1 MSKIG
6 TNQMAVNAQK
16 AQQQIQRQMTKI
28 MEKLSTGQRINK
40 PNDDPAGL
48 SISTKMTAQIKGFQ
62 SAAKNINDAIAMVQT
77 ADGAL
82 GEQVTLMQRMRE
94 LAVQSATDTFAAQDR
109 TMMQTEF
116 DQLIAEVHRI
126 SLETKWNTKDLGGA
140 DALKIQVGADKDMD
154 IVYTTPDMDSLTVIT
169 NSGTKLVLSQSSA
182 SATITT
188 VDNDIATI
196 NTSRATAGAFL
207 TRFEG
212 ALDNAL
218 EMAQNLTDTRSRILD
233 TDYAMELAELAKFQ
247 IMQQAVNA
255 MMAQANSTPQSVLA
269 MLS

>member
-48 SISTKMTAQIKGFQ
+48 SISTKMTAQIRGFQ
-62 SAAKNINDAIAMVQT
+62 AAAKNINDAIAMVQT

-82 GEQVTLMQRMRE
+82 GEQVSLLQRMRE
-94 LAVQSATDTFAAQDR
+94 LAVQSSTDTFSAVDR

-116 DQLIAEVHRI
+116 DELTAEIHRI
-126 SLETKWNTKDLGGA
+126 SLETKWNTQDLGGA
-140 DALKIQVGADKDMD
+140 DAKKIQVGADKDMD
-154 IVYTTPDMDSLTVIT
+154 ITYTTPDMDNLDVIST
-169 NSGTKLVLSQSSA
+169 SASKLILSQNSA

-188 VDNDIATI
+188 VDDDIATV

-269 MLS
+269 MLT

>member
-28 MEKLSTGQRINK
+28 MEKLSTGKRINK

-48 SISTKMTAQIKGFQ
+48 SISTKMTAQINGFN

-77 ADGAL
+77 VDGAL
-82 GEQVTLMQRMRE
+82 GEQITLLQRMRE
-94 LAVQSATDTFAAQDR
+94 LAVQSSTDTFAAQDR

-116 DQLIAEVHRI
+116 DELAAEIDRIAK
-126 SLETKWNTKDLGGA
+126 ETKWNTLELGTGTSFV
-140 DALKIQVGADKDMD
+140 IQVGADKDMD
-154 IVYTTPDMDSLTVIT
+154 ITYASPQMDSLDVIT
-169 NSGTKLVLSQSSA
+169 NSAQKLVLSQASS

-188 VDNDIATI
+188 VDDDIATV
-196 NTSRATAGAFL
+196 NTNRAKAGAYM

-269 MLS
+269 MLT

>member
-16 AQQQIQRQMTKI
+16 AQQQIQRSMTKI

-48 SISTKMTAQIKGFQ
+48 SISTKMTAQIRGFQ
-62 SAAKNINDAIAMVQT
+62 AAAKNINDAIAMVQT
-77 ADGAL
+77 VDGAL
-82 GEQVTLMQRMRE
+82 GEQITLLQRMRE
-94 LAVQSATDTFAAQDR
+94 LAVQSSTDTFSSADR
-109 TMMQTEF
+109 TMMETEF
-116 DQLIAEVHRI
+116 DQLVNEMDRIAD
-126 SLETKWNTKDLGGA
+126 ETKWNTQHVGTA
-140 DALKIQVGADKDMD
+140 TAFTIQVGADKDMD
-154 IVYTTPDMDSLTVIT
+154 IVYTAPDMDGLQTI
-169 NSGTKLVLSQSSA
+169 NSTSDFSVVNQVSA
-182 SATITT
+182 SLTITT
-188 VDNDIATI
+188 IDADIATV

-212 ALDNAL
+212 ALDSAL

-255 MMAQANSTPQSVLA
+255 MMAQANAAPSAVLA
-269 MLS
+269 ML

>member
-16 AQQQIQRQMTKI
+16 AQAQIQRQMTKI

-154 IVYTTPDMDSLTVIT
+154 ITYTTPDMDALTVIT
-169 NSGTKLVLSQSSA
+169 NSATKLVLSQSSA

>member
-28 MEKLSTGQRINK
+28 MEKLSTGKRINK

-48 SISTKMTAQIKGFQ
+48 SISTKMTAQIRGFQ
-62 SAAKNINDAIAMVQT
+62 AAAKNINDAIAMVQT
-77 ADGAL
+77 VDGAL
-82 GEQVTLMQRMRE
+82 GEQITLLQRMRE
-94 LAVQSATDTFAAQDR
+94 LAVQSSTDTFSAADR
-109 TMMQTEF
+109 SMMETEY
-116 DQLIAEVHRI
+116 DELVSELDRIAD
-126 SLETKWNTKDLGGA
+126 ETKWNTLAVGGA
-140 DALKIQVGADKDMD
+140 TGFIIQVGADKDMD
-154 IVYTTPDMDSLTVIT
+154 IVYTSPDMDNLVTVT
-169 NSGTKLVLSQSSA
+169 APADTSVVSQASA
-182 SATITT
+182 SGAITT
-188 VDNDIATI
+188 IDADIATV
-196 NTSRATAGAFL
+196 NTNRAKAGAYL

-255 MMAQANSTPQSVLA
+255 MMAQANAAPSAVLA
-269 MLS
+269 MLQ

>member
-1 MSKIG
+1 
-6 TNQMAVNAQK
+6 
-16 AQQQIQRQMTKI
+16 
-28 MEKLSTGQRINK
+28 
-40 PNDDPAGL
+40 
-48 SISTKMTAQIKGFQ
+48 
-62 SAAKNINDAIAMVQT
+62 MVQT

-94 LAVQSATDTFAAQDR
+94 LAVQSSTDTFNAQDR

-126 SLETKWNTKDLGGA
+126 ALETKWNTIALGDNSA
-140 DALKIQVGADKDMD
+140 KKIQVGADKDMD
-154 IVYTTPDMDSLTVIT
+154 ITYTTPDMDNLSVIT
-169 NSGTKLVLSQSSA
+169 GSATKLVLSQSSA

-188 VDNDIATI
+188 VDNDIATV

-218 EMAQNLTDTRSRILD
+218 EMAQNLTDTRSKDIGYRLR
-233 TDYAMELAELAKFQ
+233 YGAC
-247 IMQQAVNA
+247 
-255 MMAQANSTPQSVLA
+255 
-269 MLS
+269 

>member
-48 SISTKMTAQIKGFQ
+48 SISTKMTAQIRGFQ
-62 SAAKNINDAIAMVQT
+62 AAAKNINDAIAMVQT
-77 ADGAL
+77 VDGAL
-82 GEQVTLMQRMRE
+82 GEQITLLQRMRE
-94 LAVQSATDTFAAQDR
+94 LAVQSSTDTFSAADR
-109 TMMQTEF
+109 TMMETEY
-116 DQLIAEVHRI
+116 DNLVAELDRIAD
-126 SLETKWNTKDLGGA
+126 ETKWNTQNIGTA
-140 DALKIQVGADKDMD
+140 TAFKIQVGADKDMD
-154 IVYTTPDMDSLTVIT
+154 ILYTAPDMDAITVIT
-169 NSGTKLVLSQSSA
+169 NSAGVSVVNQTSA
-182 SATITT
+182 SAAITSIDT
-188 VDNDIATI
+188 DIATV

-233 TDYAMELAELAKFQ
+233 TDYAKELSELAKFQ

-255 MMAQANSTPQSVLA
+255 MMAQANAAPSAVLA
-269 MLS
+269 MLQ

>member
-48 SISTKMTAQIKGFQ
+48 SISTKMTAQIRGFH
-62 SAAKNINDAIAMVQT
+62 AAKNINDAIAMVQT

-82 GEQVTLMQRMRE
+82 GEQVSLLQRMRE
-94 LAVQSATDTFAAQDR
+94 LAVQSSTDTFSAADR

-116 DQLIAEVHRI
+116 DQLTAEIHRI
-126 SLETKWNTKDLGGA
+126 SLETKWNTQDLGGA
-140 DALKIQVGADKDMD
+140 TAKKIQVGADKDMD
-154 IVYTTPDMDSLTVIT
+154 ITYTTPDMDNLSVIST
-169 NSGTKLVLSQSSA
+169 SGSELIQSQNSA
-182 SATITT
+182 SAAITT
-188 VDNDIATI
+188 VDNDIATV

-207 TRFEG
+207 
-212 ALDNAL
+212 NK
-218 EMAQNLTDTRSRILD
+218 I
-233 TDYAMELAELAKFQ
+233 
-247 IMQQAVNA
+247 
-255 MMAQANSTPQSVLA
+255 
-269 MLS
+269 